1 MTRFVNSTAQT
12 AADQPHVVYA
22 ILVQL
27 DFASGFVRVFNGTGT
42 LSFNGNTYLGL
53 GQYGS
58 INEVGESTDLKP
70 SNPVTFQI
78 SGLPDAASPALAAA
92 ATNRADY
99 YGRSARIDIAL
110 FDSNRGLI
118 TPIENAVWEGRMDSI
133 AVSRS
138 NNAIQLTCED
148 RMVIW
153 DKAIGFLY
161 STEWQGIIYAGDTF
175 FDQVPF
181 LANRLIN
188 WGGSPIPAYNGS
200 PGGTPGGPGG
210 RVLPR

>member
-42 LSFNGNTYLGL
+42 LTFNGNTYVGL

-58 INEVGESTDLKP
+58 INQVGESTDLKP

-78 SGLPDAASPALAAA
+78 SGLPDGASPALAAA

-110 FDSNRGLI
+110 FDSNRNIL
-118 TPIENAVWEGRMDSI
+118 TPIENAVWEGRMDTIS
-133 AVSRS
+133 VSRA
-138 NNAIQLTCED
+138 NNSLQLTAED

-153 DKAIGFLY
+153 DKTIGFLY
-161 STEWQGIIYAGDTF
+161 STEWQTVTYPGDVF

-181 LANRLIN
+181 LANKQIT
-188 WGGSPIPAYNGS
+188 WGGFPFVAAGGGGPNGPQS
-200 PGGTPGGPGG
+200 PG
-210 RVLPR
+210 RK